1 MAHSLACPLKSR
13 WLFAALFLLQFAG
26 ALHAQ
31 TATVWNYKG
40 SVVALSQSGSNVI
53 IAYQT
58 LSDALT
64 KSGAH
69 VGDPLFRGQRN
80 GNALTG
86 KVYRFFGPQCQPMG
100 FGVQGSIEGDTIIL
114 RGIAPG
120 LGLNSC
126 KVETTYYD
134 SLVLTAVATPAQMQQ
149 PVAPRMA
156 DGFQPM
162 KAAAAMP
169 AAATSPVYLAFR
181 FRCVMRNGQIVLEP
195 TSEPYYHEALDYR
208 PATSFDICPPNMAIS
223 ACKRFELT
231 GLRLVCQGGMA
242 SAPALTLARPAQQM
256 RMVRLYGDA
265 LLLPFY
271 TGPGATEGPDNL
283 YQAPAG
289 FGLLPK
295 PSDVISADDFAS
307 MYDPVRAK
315 VALPRSFFLT
325 LANWFPVPQLLGA
338 ALLLAVIVLAFCGF
352 YMIDPQSRLS
362 PKRARFWV
370 FSCAAFLGLF
380 YALTVGRDIHDAYGI
395 GRPTI
400 SSPFIRH
407 GGYIEPFGTR
417 VAQAARHPRH
427 PLNDA
432 EAKALADDV
441 AIKAYVALLP
451 VLLFLG
457 LYARSIV
464 AGYHYFFVS
473 HPAQEA
479 IKSGLQSG
487 ELFDLQK
494 LAPALREK
502 PQDPDKVS
510 LTETLAR
517 TATTQALHEQVQADA
532 ELADAL
538 MRRDR
543 ARAMQ
548 AEAEAELR
556 RMRAKLPWWKRM
568 FGA

>member
-1 MAHSLACPLKSR
+1 LRSR
-13 WLFAALFLLQFAG
+13 WLFVALLLWQFAG

-58 LSDALT
+58 LSDALI

-69 VGDPLFRGQRN
+69 VGDPLFRGQRL
-80 GNALTG
+80 GNSLTG
-86 KVYRFFGPQCQPMG
+86 KVYRFFGSPCQPMG
-100 FGVQGSIEGDTIIL
+100 FGVEGAIEGDKITL

-134 SLVLTAVATPAQMQQ
+134 TLVLTAVAAPGETQQ
-149 PVAPRMA
+149 AVSPSEAG
-156 DGFQPM
+156 GFHVM
-162 KAAAAMP
+162 KAAAALP
-169 AAATSPVYLAFR
+169 AAATSPVYLAFP
-181 FRCVMRNGQIVLEP
+181 FRCVIRNGDIVLE
-195 TSEPYYHEALDYR
+195 SSAEPYYHEALDYR
-208 PATSFDICPPNMAIS
+208 PATPFDICPKSSDIP
-223 ACKRFELT
+223 ACKRLELT
-231 GLRLVCQGGMA
+231 GLRLVCQGGVA
-242 SAPALTLARPAQQM
+242 SAPALTLARPAQQI
-256 RMVRLYGDA
+256 RMVRLQGDA
-265 LLLPFY
+265 LVLPFY
-271 TGPGATEGPDNL
+271 TGPGAPGGSDNM

-289 FGLLPK
+289 LGLLPK
-295 PSDVISADDFAS
+295 PTDIISADDFVS
-307 MYDPVRAK
+307 MYDPVRAQ

-325 LANWFPVPQLLGA
+325 LANWFPVSQLVCIP
-338 ALLLAVIVLAFCGF
+338 LLLAAIVLAFCGF
-352 YMIDPQSRLS
+352 SIINPQSLLS
-362 PKRARFWV
+362 PKHAWYWV
-370 FSCAAFLGLF
+370 LSVAAVLGFF

-395 GRPTI
+395 GRPPI
-400 SSPFIRH
+400 ASPFIKH
-407 GGYIEPFGTR
+407 DGHIEPFSTPN
-417 VAQAARHPRH
+417 AQLARHPRQ
-427 PLNDA
+427 PQTDA
-432 EAKALADDV
+432 EATALAGDV
-441 AIKAYVALLP
+441 ATKAYLAFLP

-457 LYARSIV
+457 VYARYIF

-479 IKSGLQSG
+479 IKSGLRSG
-487 ELFDLQK
+487 QLFDLQR

-517 TATTQALHEQVQADA
+517 TVNTQALQEQALADA

-543 ARAMQ
+543 ARALQ

-556 RMRAKLPWWKRM
+556 RMRVTRPWWKRM